1 MPALTISY
9 YDPAASRM
17 RADTLEDF
25 LRAPLTGDLEE
36 VPGIGKDTQI
46 KLHAHGVMTTHQLI
60 GVYLREGS
68 VNAFYTWLQGVGVNA
83 HRNTVVTC
91 IAHKTT
97 TFMGPTGCTTHP
109 PLVPVAEETV
119 ESPAVSEPVQPV
131 TSTKKAKNARK
142 RAQKKAKKLAQR
154 A

>member
-25 LRAPLTGDLEE
+25 LRAPLSGDLEE
-36 VPGIGKDTQI
+36 VPGVGKDTKL
-46 KLHAHGVMTTHQLI
+46 KLHAHGIMTTHQLI

-68 VNAFYTWLQGVGVNA
+68 VNAFYSWLQGVGVNA

-91 IAHKTT
+91 ISHKTT
-97 TFMGPTGCTTHP
+97 TFMGPTVCTTHP
-109 PLVPVAEETV
+109 PPTPVLPSVAEETT
-119 ESPAVSEPVQPV
+119 ESPAVPVNN
-131 TSTKKAKNARK
+131 KNKAKNARK
-142 RAQKKAKKLAQR
+142 RAQKKAKKIAQR